1 MSQESESP
9 LSAAD
14 LRTIAH
20 AAPTA
25 KIEREELDAAHR
37 QAERERIE
45 KLGGSAELVLD
56 LESRLAAAIDDRKR
70 AQVEANYAK
79 KKLEQVFE
87 SISAA
92 VGRDVRQLNV
102 VHLGMA
108 MTASHS
114 KLVTL
119 AGYIDK
125 ARTLD
130 DLVVVKRVASN
141 LGVIQP
147 QTMAQAAQLMGMSHR
162 IAAY

>member
-1 MSQESESP
+1 MSQENVLP
-9 LSAAD
+9 RTAAD

-25 KIEREELDAAHR
+25 KIEREELAVA
-37 QAERERIE
+37 QQQVERERIA

-56 LESRLAAAIDDRKR
+56 LEARLAAAVDDRKR
-70 AQVEANYAK
+70 AQVEASYANR
-79 KKLEQVFE
+79 KLEQVFE
-87 SISAA
+87 SVSAA
-92 VGRDVRQLNV
+92 VGRDVRQLSV

-108 MTASHS
+108 LTDCKS

-130 DLVVVKRVASN
+130 DLVVLKRVASN

-147 QTMAQAAQLMGMSHR
+147 QTMAQAAQLMGLSHR
-162 IAAY
+162 RAV

>member
-14 LRTIAH
+14 LRTIAY

-45 KLGGSAELVLD
+45 RLGGSAELVLD
-56 LESRLAAAIDDRKR
+56 LEARLAAAVDDKKR
-70 AQVEANYAK
+70 AQIEATYAK

-87 SISAA
+87 SVSAA
-92 VGRDVRQLNV
+92 VGRDVRPLSL

-108 MTASHS
+108 LTASNS

-125 ARTLD
+125 ARALD
-130 DLVVVKRVASN
+130 DLVVLKRVASN

-147 QTMAQAAQLMGMSHR
+147 QTMAEAAQLMGLSQR
-162 IAAY
+162 RAV

>member
-1 MSQESESP
+1 MSQENESP

-37 QAERERIE
+37 QAERERLE
-45 KLGGSAELVLD
+45 RLGRSAELVLD
-56 LESRLAAAIDDRKR
+56 LEARLASAVDDRKR

-92 VGRDVRQLNV
+92 VGRDVRQFSI

-108 MTASHS
+108 LTASQS
-114 KLVTL
+114 RLVTL
-119 AGYIDK
+119 AGYIEK

-130 DLVVVKRVASN
+130 DLVVIKRVASN

-147 QTMAQAAQLMGMSHR
+147 QTMAQAAQLMGLSHR
-162 IAAY
+162 RAV

>member
-1 MSQESESP
+1 MSQESTRPP
-9 LSAAD
+9 LSAEMRLTAY
-14 LRTIAH
+14 

-25 KIEREELDAAHR
+25 EIERKEMVAASQ
-37 QAERERIE
+37 QAERERLA
-45 KLGGSAELVLD
+45 KLAGSAEMVRD
-56 LESRLAAAIDDRKR
+56 LESRLAAAVDDRKR

-87 SISAA
+87 SVSTA
-92 VGRDVRQLNV
+92 VGRDVRQLGI

-108 MTASHS
+108 LTDSKS

-125 ARTLD
+125 ALTLD
-130 DLVVVKRVASN
+130 DLVVIKRVASN

-147 QTMAQAAQLMGMSHR
+147 QTIAQAAQLMGLSSR
-162 IAAY
+162 RAV

>member
-1 MSQESESP
+1 MSQENVLP
-9 LSAAD
+9 RTAAD

-25 KIEREELDAAHR
+25 KIEREELVVAQQ
-37 QAERERIE
+37 QAERERIA

-56 LESRLAAAIDDRKR
+56 LEARLAAAVDDRKR

-92 VGRDVRQLNV
+92 VGRDVRHLSV

-108 MTASHS
+108 LTASQS
-114 KLVTL
+114 KMVTL

-147 QTMAQAAQLMGMSHR
+147 QTMAQAAQLMGLSHR
-162 IAAY
+162 RVV

>member
-1 MSQESESP
+1 MSQEIESSR
-9 LSAAD
+9 SAAD

-25 KIEREELDAAHR
+25 KIEREELAAAQQ
-37 QAERERIE
+37 QAERERIA
-45 KLGGSAELVLD
+45 KLGDSAEQVLD
-56 LESRLAAAIDDRKR
+56 LEARLATAIDDRKR
-70 AQVEANYAK
+70 AQVEASYAK

-87 SISAA
+87 SVSTA
-92 VGRDVRQLNV
+92 VGRDVRQLSV

-108 MTASHS
+108 LTDSKS

-141 LGVIQP
+141 LGVIKP
-147 QTMAQAAQLMGMSHR
+147 ATMAEAAQLMGLTQR
-162 IAAY
+162 RAV

>member
-1 MSQESESP
+1 MSQESKSL

-45 KLGGSAELVLD
+45 RLGGSAELVLE
-56 LESRLAAAIDDRKR
+56 LEAKLAAAIDDRKR
-70 AQVEANYAK
+70 AQVKATYAER
-79 KKLEQVFE
+79 KLEQVFE
-87 SISAA
+87 SVSTA
-92 VGRDVRQLNV
+92 VGRDVRHLSIVQ
-102 VHLGMA
+102 LGMA
-108 MTASHS
+108 LTDSKS

-130 DLVVVKRVASN
+130 DLVVLKRVASN

-162 IAAY
+162 RAV

>member
-1 MSQESESP
+1 MSQEHE
-9 LSAAD
+9 LARSAAD

-25 KIEREELDAAHR
+25 KIERQELAAAEQ
-37 QAERERIE
+37 QAERERIAQ
-45 KLGGSAELVLD
+45 LGGSAELVLD
-56 LESRLAAAIDDRKR
+56 LEARLAAAVNDRKR

-87 SISAA
+87 SVSTA
-92 VGRDVRQLNV
+92 VGRDVRQLSV

-108 MTASHS
+108 LTDSQS

-119 AGYIDK
+119 AGHIDK

-130 DLVVVKRVASN
+130 DLVILKRVASN

-147 QTMAQAAQLMGMSHR
+147 QTMAQAAQLMGLSHR
-162 IAAY
+162 RVV

>member
-1 MSQESESP
+1 MSQENESP

-14 LRTIAH
+14 LRTIAY

-56 LESRLAAAIDDRKR
+56 LEARLAAAVDDRKR

-87 SISAA
+87 SVSAA
-92 VGRDVRQLNV
+92 VGRDVRQLSV

-108 MTASHS
+108 LTASQS

-119 AGYIDK
+119 AGYID
-125 ARTLD
+125 RSLTLD
-130 DLVVVKRVASN
+130 DLVVLKRVASN
-141 LGVIQP
+141 LSLI
-147 QTMAQAAQLMGMSHR
+147 H
-162 IAAY
+162 I

>member
-1 MSQESESP
+1 MSQESKSP

-25 KIEREELDAAHR
+25 EIEREELDAAHR

-45 KLGGSAELVLD
+45 RLGGSAELVLD
-56 LESRLAAAIDDRKR
+56 LEARLAAAVDDKKR
-70 AQVEANYAK
+70 AQIEATYAK

-87 SISAA
+87 SVSAA
-92 VGRDVRQLNV
+92 VGRDVRPLSL

-108 MTASHS
+108 LTASNS

-125 ARTLD
+125 ARALD
-130 DLVVVKRVASN
+130 DLVVLKRVASN

-147 QTMAQAAQLMGMSHR
+147 QTMAEAAQLMGLSQR
-162 IAAY
+162 RAV

>member
-1 MSQESESP
+1 MSQEHE
-9 LSAAD
+9 LARSAAD

-25 KIEREELDAAHR
+25 KIERQELAAAEQ
-37 QAERERIE
+37 QAERERIAQ
-45 KLGGSAELVLD
+45 LGGSAELVLD
-56 LESRLAAAIDDRKR
+56 LEARLAAAVNDRKR
-70 AQVEANYAK
+70 AQVEANYTK

-87 SISAA
+87 SVSTA
-92 VGRDVRQLNV
+92 VGRDVRQLSV

-108 MTASHS
+108 LTDSQS

-130 DLVVVKRVASN
+130 DLVILKRVASN

-147 QTMAQAAQLMGMSHR
+147 QTMAQAAQLTGLSQR
-162 IAAY
+162 RAV

>member
-1 MSQESESP
+1 MSQESKSP

-45 KLGGSAELVLD
+45 QLGGSAELVLD
-56 LESRLAAAIDDRKR
+56 LETRLAAAIDDRKR

-87 SISAA
+87 SVSTA
-92 VGRDVRQLNV
+92 VGRDVRQLSI

-108 MTASHS
+108 LTASQS
-114 KLVTL
+114 TLVTL

-125 ARTLD
+125 ARTLE
-130 DLVVVKRVASN
+130 DLVVIKRVASN

-147 QTMAQAAQLMGMSHR
+147 QTMAEAAQLMGLAQR
-162 IAAY
+162 RAV

>member
-9 LSAAD
+9 RVAAD

-25 KIEREELDAAHR
+25 KIEREELAAAEQ
-37 QAERERIE
+37 QAERERIAS
-45 KLGGSAELVLD
+45 LGGSAELVLD
-56 LESRLAAAIDDRKR
+56 LEARLAAAIDDRKR
-70 AQVEANYAK
+70 AQVDANYAK

-87 SISAA
+87 SVSTA
-92 VGRDVRQLNV
+92 VGRDVRQLSI

-108 MTASHS
+108 LTDSRA

-119 AGYIDK
+119 ADYIDK
-125 ARTLD
+125 VRTLD
-130 DLVVVKRVASN
+130 DMVVLKRVASN

-147 QTMAQAAQLMGMSHR
+147 QTMAQAAQLMGLSHR
-162 IAAY
+162 RAV

>member
-9 LSAAD
+9 RVAAD

-25 KIEREELDAAHR
+25 KIERQELAMAEQ
-37 QAERERIE
+37 QAERERIAS
-45 KLGGSAELVLD
+45 LGGSAELVLD
-56 LESRLAAAIDDRKR
+56 LEARLATAVDDRKR

-79 KKLEQVFE
+79 SKLEQVFE
-87 SISAA
+87 LVSTAA
-92 VGRDVRQLNV
+92 GRDVRQLSI

-108 MTASHS
+108 LTDSKS

-119 AGYIDK
+119 AGYID
-125 ARTLD
+125 RSLTLD
-130 DLVVVKRVASN
+130 DLVVLKRVASN

-147 QTMAQAAQLMGMSHR
+147 QTMAQAAQLMGLSHR
-162 IAAY
+162 RAV

>member
-1 MSQESESP
+1 MSQENELP
-9 LSAAD
+9 RTAAD

-25 KIEREELDAAHR
+25 KIERQELAVAEQ
-37 QAERERIE
+37 QAERERIAR
-45 KLGGSAELVLD
+45 LGGSAELVLD
-56 LESRLAAAIDDRKR
+56 LEARLAAAVDDRKR

-87 SISAA
+87 SVSAA
-92 VGRDVRQLNV
+92 VGRDVRQLSI
-102 VHLGMA
+102 VHLAMA
-108 MTASHS
+108 LTDSKS

-130 DLVVVKRVASN
+130 DVVVLKRVASN

-147 QTMAQAAQLMGMSHR
+147 QTMAQAAQLMGLSHR
-162 IAAY
+162 RAV

>member
-1 MSQESESP
+1 MSQENESL

-25 KIEREELDAAHR
+25 KIEREELDSAHR

-45 KLGGSAELVLD
+45 QLGESAEMVLD
-56 LESRLAAAIDDRKR
+56 LEARLAAAVDDRKR
-70 AQVEANYAK
+70 AQVEANFAK

-87 SISAA
+87 SVSTA
-92 VGRDVRQLNV
+92 VGRDVRQLSV

-108 MTASHS
+108 LTASQS

-147 QTMAQAAQLMGMSHR
+147 QTMAQASQLMGLSPR
-162 IAAY
+162 RVV

>member
-1 MSQESESP
+1 MSQENESP

-14 LRTIAH
+14 LRTIAY

-45 KLGGSAELVLD
+45 KLGCSAELVLD
-56 LESRLAAAIDDRKR
+56 LEARLAAAVDDRKR

-87 SISAA
+87 SVSAA
-92 VGRDVRQLNV
+92 VGRDVRQLSV

-108 MTASHS
+108 LTASQS

-119 AGYIDK
+119 AGYID
-125 ARTLD
+125 RSLTLD
-130 DLVVVKRVASN
+130 DLVVLKRVASN

-147 QTMAQAAQLMGMSHR
+147 QTMAQAAQLMGLSHR
-162 IAAY
+162 RAV

>member
-1 MSQESESP
+1 MSQESKSP

-20 AAPTA
+20 TAPTA
-25 KIEREELDAAHR
+25 RIEREELDVAHR

-45 KLGGSAELVLD
+45 RLGESAELVLD
-56 LESRLAAAIDDRKR
+56 LEARLAAAVDDRKR

-79 KKLEQVFE
+79 KRLEQVFE
-87 SISAA
+87 SVSTA
-92 VGRDVRQLNV
+92 VGRDVRKLSI

-108 MTASHS
+108 LTDSKS

-147 QTMAQAAQLMGMSHR
+147 QTMAQAAQLMGLIYR
-162 IAAY
+162 RAV

>member
-1 MSQESESP
+1 MSQENESP

-14 LRTIAH
+14 LRTIAY

-25 KIEREELDAAHR
+25 KIEREELEAAHR

-56 LESRLAAAIDDRKR
+56 LEARLAAAVDDRKR

-79 KKLEQVFE
+79 KKLEQIFE
-87 SISAA
+87 SVSAA
-92 VGRDVRQLNV
+92 VGRDVRQLSV

-108 MTASHS
+108 LTASQS

-119 AGYIDK
+119 AGYID
-125 ARTLD
+125 RSLTLD
-130 DLVVVKRVASN
+130 DLVVLKRVASN

-147 QTMAQAAQLMGMSHR
+147 QTMAQAAQLMGLSHR
-162 IAAY
+162 RAV

>member
-1 MSQESESP
+1 MSQEHE
-9 LSAAD
+9 LARSAAD
-14 LRTIAH
+14 LRTIAN

-25 KIEREELDAAHR
+25 KIERQELAAAEQ
-37 QAERERIE
+37 QAERERIAQ
-45 KLGGSAELVLD
+45 LGGSAELVLN
-56 LESRLAAAIDDRKR
+56 LEARLAAAVNDRKR

-87 SISAA
+87 SVSTA
-92 VGRDVRQLNV
+92 VGRDVRQLSI

-108 MTASHS
+108 ITDSKS

-130 DLVVVKRVASN
+130 DLVVLKRVASN

-147 QTMAQAAQLMGMSHR
+147 QTMVQAAQLMGLSHR
-162 IAAY
+162 RAV